1 VPSPYQFLGAVHPLV
16 RTALLPRVLAAQRG
30 TMVAVRFG
38 HPIPASQLER
48 FADDRGRVDYLRLR
62 SDILAR
68 RLLKH
73 TPLLPGRPLRAMAE
87 LAPAEDRAAL
97 AAEIAALPAAAEL
110 LRSGDHTVRV
120 ARAAAIP
127 VVLRE
132 IGRLRELTFRGVGE
146 GSGQPRDLDRFD
158 DDYLH
163 LFVWHE
169 TDQELVGA
177 YRLGPTD
184 ELVAQ
189 RGAEGLYTATLWR
202 FAPGFLARMQPALE
216 LGRSFVQPRYQKSHA
231 ALLLLWRGI
240 GAFVARQPRYRLLF
254 GPVSISG
261 QHDTASV
268 RLIVAHLQAH
278 CADPE
283 LQEHVTPRRPW
294 RVPARLRR
302 RMPVDGAL
310 LGDLDGVGAMV
321 RELEVGR
328 QGVPVLLEQYLRL
341 GARVVGCNLD
351 PDFGTL
357 DALVVVDLLRT
368 APQRARRYLG
378 EQGLEALRAWHAAPA
393 P

>member
-1 VPSPYQFLGAVHPLV
+1 MAAVAGPEC
-16 RTALLPRVLAAQRG
+16 RRALL
-30 TMVAVRFG
+30 
-38 HPIPASQLER
+38 
-48 FADDRGRVDYLRLR
+48 D
-62 SDILAR
+62 
-68 RLLKH
+68 
-73 TPLLPGRPLRAMAE
+73 
-87 LAPAEDRAAL
+87 
-97 AAEIAALPAAAEL
+97 EIAALPASSEL
-110 LRSGDHTVRV
+110 LRSGAHTVRI

-127 VVLRE
+127 VLLRE
-132 IGRLRELTFRGVGE
+132 IGRLRELAFRGVGE
-146 GSGQPRDLDRFD
+146 GSGLARDLDRFD
-158 DDYLH
+158 RDYLH

-184 ELVAQ
+184 ELAG
-189 RGAEGLYTATLWR
+189 RGADGLYTATLYR
-202 FAPGFLARMQPALE
+202 FGLEFLARMQPALE

-240 GAFVARQPRYRLLF
+240 GAFVAQQPRYRLLF

-261 QHDTASV
+261 QHDAASV

-278 CADPE
+278 CADPA

-294 RVPARLRR
+294 RVPAQLRR
-302 RMPVDGAL
+302 RLPVDGVL

-328 QGVPVLLEQYLRL
+328 SQGVPVLLEQYLRL

-351 PDFGTL
+351 PEFGTL

-368 APQRARRYLG
+368 PPERARRYLG
-378 EQGLEALRAWHAAPA
+378 EQGLRALQSWHGAPA
-393 P
+393 GP